1 MIHSIYQ
8 GTENSSIDTY
18 ESAESLA
25 KNIGA
30 TFYNV
35 NINGLVETYKDLI
48 EKQIGRDLTWETD
61 DLSLQN
67 IQARVRVPSVW
78 LLTNLHNH
86 LLLATSNRSEVAVGY
101 CTMDGDTAGSINP
114 IAGIDKFWLKKWL
127 VWLETVGCDVKGKH
141 IKIEGLNKVNNLQ
154 PTAELRPL
162 ETKQTD
168 EKDLMPYEVLNSI
181 EGLAIRDKKPP
192 LECLLFMEAQYADR
206 FDQATLANWVEKFFR
221 MWSRSQW
228 KRERYAPSFHLD
240 SYNLDP
246 RGWCRFPILSGG
258 FEKELADMREY
269 IEKGER
275 RKSRSRIGF

>member
-8 GTENSSIDTY
+8 GTENSSSDTY

-141 IKIEGLNKVNNLQ
+141 IKIEGLDKVNSLQ

-181 EGLAIRDKKPP
+181 EGIAIRDKKPP
-192 LECLLFMEAQYADR
+192 LECLLFMEAQYDDR

-275 RKSRSRIGF
+275 RKSRGRIGF